1 MCLVS
6 PKRDPATAV
15 ISWLF
20 KVMAKLFLQR
30 HLKSQWN
37 TEDRFAGWTD
47 APVAEESLKDASTV
61 AARFIDQPID
71 MVFTSPLMRNMQTVL
86 EIFKSFDD
94 GRYPFFIHLD
104 GGNMQ
109 EWGNF
114 IDIGDK
120 DVNTYVSEKLNER
133 YYGELQGLNKAETKK
148 KYGVDQVKLWRTSYT
163 DAPPKGES
171 GQDVYDRVIPFFK
184 EHIEKELKSGKNIL
198 VVSSHHPLRA
208 IVKYI
213 ENIPA
218 EKMADVEI
226 PFAGLVQY
234 EFDENTYKKV
244 Q

>member
-1 MCLVS
+1 
-6 PKRDPATAV
+6 
-15 ISWLF
+15 
-20 KVMAKLFLQR
+20 MAKLFLQR

-37 TEDRFAGWTD
+37 AEDRFAGWTN
-47 APVAEESLKDASTV
+47 APVAQESLKHVATV
-61 AARFIDQPID
+61 AEKLLHQPID
-71 MVFTSPLMRNMQTVL
+71 AVFTSPLMRNMQTVL
-86 EIFKSFDD
+86 EIFKSFND

-104 GGNMQ
+104 GGKMQ

-133 YYGELQGLNKAETKK
+133 YYGELQGLNKAEAKK
-148 KYGVDQVKLWRTSYT
+148 KYGEDQVKLWRNSYV

-171 GQDVYDRVIPFFK
+171 GQDVYDRVMPFF
-184 EHIEKELKSGKNIL
+184 EEYIEKELKSGKNIL

-208 IVKYI
+208 IVKRL
-213 ENIPA
+213 ENMPA
-218 EKMADVEI
+218 EKMMEVEI

-234 EFDENTYKKV
+234 EFDGKSYQKL

>member
-1 MCLVS
+1 
-6 PKRDPATAV
+6 
-15 ISWLF
+15 
-20 KVMAKLFLQR
+20 MAKLYLQR

-37 TEDRFAGWTD
+37 VEDRFAGWTN
-47 APVAEESLKDASTV
+47 APVAKESLENVNVV
-61 AARFIDQPID
+61 ADKLISEPID
-71 MVFTSPLMRNMQTVL
+71 IVFTSPLMRNMQTVL

-94 GRYPFFIHLD
+94 GRYPFFIHVD
-104 GGNMQ
+104 GGKMQ

-114 IDIGDK
+114 IDIGDN

-148 KYGVDQVKLWRTSYT
+148 RYGEDQVKLWRTSYT

-184 EHIEKELKSGKNIL
+184 EFIEKELQAEKNIL

-208 IVKYI
+208 IIKYI
-213 ENIPA
+213 ENIPV
-218 EKMADVEI
+218 EQMVQVEI

-234 EFDENTYKKV
+234 EFDGKTYAKV
-244 Q
+244 